1 MRIAAAALLVLAASP
16 LVAQTAPVAAAP
28 PVPLDALSERVAAR
42 VAADLTARYEAAAAR
57 LSERAHRLAQ
67 HRERK
72 HAVTHHTR
80 ISPLHQ
86 ETTGTQRL
94 ITTDHDI
101 AVTRGVV
108 TFDGRPTSR
117 P

>member
-1 MRIAAAALLVLAASP
+1 MFVFAARPLAA
-16 LVAQTAPVAAAP
+16 Q
-28 PVPLDALSERVAAR
+28 VPLDALSARVAAR
-42 VAADLTARYEAAAAR
+42 VGADLTPRYEAAAAR

-94 ITTDHDI
+94 ITTDHEI